1 MERVGHNEPR
11 TTLAVYTHVTDEM
24 KSELNNAINKIGSA
38 ISHKQKNAPTAHCM
52 QWGQIILFFWWQ
64 NRVIIHYNSL

>member
-1 MERVGHNEPR
+1 MECVGHNEPH

-38 ISHKQKNAPTAHCM
+38 ISHKQKNAPITYCI

-64 NRVIIHYNSL
+64 NGGKIVL

>member
-1 MERVGHNEPR
+1 MPLKAIMERVGHNEPR

-38 ISHKQKNAPTAHCM
+38 ISHK
-52 QWGQIILFFWWQ
+52 
-64 NRVIIHYNSL
+64 

>member
-24 KSELNNAINKIGSA
+24 KKGMNLAINSIGKV
-38 ISHKQKNAPTAHCM
+38 ISNK
-52 QWGQIILFFWWQ
+52 
-64 NRVIIHYNSL
+64 